1 MKKLF
6 IFLTVV
12 IFIFS
17 ASISLFARVDNPSTY
32 ASYAS
37 ISGKV
42 TDQKSGEPLV
52 KAFVMA
58 DKLGG
63 RKLVA
68 RTDSSGVYL
77 LDKLSAG
84 RYELSAFAF
93 GYFLKVY
100 PETLTVKSGEALSG
114 INFELNT
121 MPTGSISGRVT
132 DSLTGNPI
140 VHARIFVHNIEGCEK
155 SLAFSD
161 SAGHYFIDK
170 LQAGSYRASAF
181 ARGYKPLRYGVPIE
195 VVADSVSSGVDFL
208 MKENGHQREGKIF
221 GQVKDLE
228 TDLPIP
234 FADVIAYSASPDQEY
249 EQTAVTDE
257 DGKYVLEDLPIMPF
271 KILGTATGYIS
282 EYYKEALLE
291 EDAHKVTPTS
301 SQVDFGLSGTQEGF
315 LNIGGRITLDGK
327 PLENATVYA
336 ISKIEQFS
344 NSEEISPLK
353 VSSLY
358 GNITAS
364 AVSSSEGE
372 YLLEKLLPGT
382 YYLLVTSPYGTVNG
396 PEVELKFKTFC
407 GVDINI
413 GRSDV
418 KEGNTSLP
426 KKMSLSQNYPNPFN
440 PSTTIPFTVYGSRF
454 MVHSPVHTS
463 LVVYNLAGQ
472 KVRILLDEE
481 MIPGDY
487 QAIWDGK
494 DDNDKKVSSGIYF
507 YRFKTGDNSE
517 TKKMIMLK

>member
-6 IFLTVV
+6 IFLTV
-12 IFIFS
+12 ILFFFLT
-17 ASISLFARVDNPSTY
+17 SISSFAKAGDPLC
-32 ASYAS
+32 YAS

-42 TDQKSGEPLV
+42 TDQKTGEPLA

-58 DKLGG
+58 NKLDG

-93 GYFLKVY
+93 GYFLEVY
-100 PETLTVKSGEALSG
+100 PETLEVESGDTLTG
-114 INFELNT
+114 INFELST

-132 DSLTGNPI
+132 DSITGDPI

-161 SAGHYFIDK
+161 SAGYYFIDK
-170 LQAGSYRASAF
+170 LQAGMYRATAF
-181 ARGYKPLRYGVPIE
+181 ARGYKPLKNGTPIE

-208 MKENGHQREGKIF
+208 MQKNGHQREGKIF
-221 GQVKDLE
+221 GQAKDQE

-234 FADVIAYSASPDQEY
+234 FAIVIAYSASPDQGY

-257 DGKYVLEDLPIMPF
+257 DGKYVLEDLPIISF

-336 ISKIEQFS
+336 VSKIDPFS
-344 NSEEISPLK
+344 NSEEVSALK
-353 VSSLY
+353 VSSLC
-358 GNITAS
+358 GNIAAS
-364 AVSSSEGE
+364 AVSGSEGE
-372 YLLEKLLPGT
+372 YLLEKLLPGI

-396 PEVELKFKTFC
+396 PQVELKFKTFC

-426 KKMSLSQNYPNPFN
+426 KKISLSQNYPNPFN
-440 PSTTIPFTVYGSRF
+440 PATTIPFQVRSLEFGVGR
-454 MVHSPVHTS
+454 PVHTS
-463 LVVYNLAGQ
+463 LTIYNLTGQ
-472 KVRILLDEE
+472 RVRILLDEE
-481 MIPGDY
+481 MMPGDY

-507 YRFKTGDNSE
+507 YRFKAGDNSE
-517 TKKMIMLK
+517 TRKMIMLK

>member
-1 MKKLF
+1 MKKPF
-6 IFLTVV
+6 IFLTVILFV
-12 IFIFS
+12 FLT
-17 ASISLFARVDNPSTY
+17 SISSFASLGDPLC
-32 ASYAS
+32 YAS

-42 TDQKSGEPLV
+42 MDKKTGEPLV

-58 DKLGG
+58 DKLDG
-63 RKLVA
+63 RKLVT
-68 RTDSSGVYL
+68 RTDFSGVYL

-93 GYFLKVY
+93 GYFLEIY
-100 PETLTVKSGEALSG
+100 PETLEVKSGDTLTG
-114 INFELNT
+114 IDFELST

-132 DSLTGNPI
+132 DSLTGDPI

-161 SAGHYFIDK
+161 SAGYYFIDK

-181 ARGYKPLRYGVPIE
+181 ARGYKPLKYGTPIE
-195 VVADSVSSGVDFL
+195 VVADSVNSGVDFR
-208 MKENGHQREGKIF
+208 MNKHGHQREGKIF
-221 GQVKDLE
+221 GQVKDQE
-228 TDLPIP
+228 TCLPIP

-257 DGKYVLEDLPIMPF
+257 DGKYVLEDLPIIPF
-271 KILGTATGYIS
+271 KILGIATGYIS

-291 EDAHKVTPTS
+291 ENALEVTPTS
-301 SQVDFGLSGTQEGF
+301 SQVDFRLSGIQEGF

-336 ISKIEQFS
+336 ISKIDPFS
-344 NSEEISPLK
+344 TSEEVFTLK
-353 VSSLY
+353 ISSLC
-358 GNITAS
+358 GNIAAS

-372 YLLEKLLPGT
+372 YFLEKLLPGT
-382 YYLLVTSPYGTVNG
+382 YSLLVTSPYGTVNG
-396 PEVELKFKTFC
+396 PEVELKFKNIC

-418 KEGNTSLP
+418 KEDNTSLP
-426 KKMSLSQNYPNPFN
+426 KKISLSQNYPNPFN
-440 PSTTIPFTVYGSRF
+440 PATTIPFQVRSLEFGVGR
-454 MVHSPVHTS
+454 PIHTT
-463 LVVYNLAGQ
+463 LTIYNLVGQ
-472 KVRILLDEE
+472 KVRVLLDEE
-481 MIPGDY
+481 MLPGDY

-507 YRFKTGDNSE
+507 YRFKAGDNSE

>member
-6 IFLTVV
+6 IFLTAL
-12 IFIFS
+12 IFILS

-32 ASYAS
+32 AS

-42 TDQKSGEPLV
+42 TDQKTGEPLV

-58 DKLGG
+58 NKLDG

-100 PETLTVKSGEALSG
+100 PETLTVKSGDNLTG
-114 INFELNT
+114 INFELST

-161 SAGHYFIDK
+161 SDGNYVINK
-170 LQAGSYRASAF
+170 LQVGFYRATAF
-181 ARGYKPLRYGVPIE
+181 ARGYKPLKYFTPVE
-195 VVADSVSSGVDFL
+195 VIADSIHSGVDFQ
-208 MKENGHQREGKIF
+208 MKKHGHQREGKIF
-221 GQVKDLE
+221 GQVKDQE
-228 TDLPIP
+228 TCLPIP
-234 FADVIAYSASPDQEY
+234 FADVIAYSTSPDQEY
-249 EQTAVTDE
+249 QQTAITDE
-257 DGKYVLEDLPIMPF
+257 DGKYVLEDLPIIPF
-271 KILGTATGYIS
+271 KVLGTATGYIS

-315 LNIGGRITLDGK
+315 LNIGGRTTLDGK

-336 ISKIEQFS
+336 ISKIDPFS
-344 NSEEISPLK
+344 NSEEISALK
-353 VSSLY
+353 VSSLC
-358 GNITAS
+358 GNIAAS

-396 PEVELKFKTFC
+396 PQVELKFKTFC

-418 KEGNTSLP
+418 KEDNTSLP

-440 PSTTIPFTVYGSRF
+440 PATTIQFKVGSLEF
-454 MVHSPVHTS
+454 GEPVHTS
-463 LVVYNLAGQ
+463 LTIYNLAGQ
-472 KVRILLDEE
+472 KVRVLLDEE

-507 YRFKTGDNSE
+507 YRFKAGDNSE

>member
-6 IFLTVV
+6 IFLTVILFV
-12 IFIFS
+12 FLTLISSFAK
-17 ASISLFARVDNPSTY
+17 ASDPLC
-32 ASYAS
+32 YAS

-42 TDQKSGEPLV
+42 TDKKTGEPLV

-58 DKLGG
+58 DKLDG

-68 RTDSSGVYL
+68 RTDSSGNYL

-93 GYFLKVY
+93 GYFLEVY
-100 PETLTVKSGEALSG
+100 PETLEVESGDTLTG
-114 INFELNT
+114 INFELST

-140 VHARIFVHNIEGCEK
+140 VHARVFVHNIEGCEK

-161 SAGHYFIDK
+161 SAGYYFIDK
-170 LQAGSYRASAF
+170 LQAGMYRATAF
-181 ARGYKPLRYGVPIE
+181 ARGYKPLKYGSLIE
-195 VVADSVSSGVDFL
+195 VVADSVSSGVDFQ
-208 MKENGHQREGKIF
+208 MNKHGHQREGKIF
-221 GQVKDLE
+221 GQVKDQR
-228 TDLPIP
+228 TCLPIP

-257 DGKYVLEDLPIMPF
+257 DGKYVLEDLPIMSF
-271 KILGTATGYIS
+271 KVLGTATGFIS

-301 SQVDFGLSGTQEGF
+301 SQVDFRLSGTREGF
-315 LNIGGRITLDGK
+315 LNIGGRITLDGN
-327 PLENATVYA
+327 PLENATIYA
-336 ISKIEQFS
+336 ISKTEQLS
-344 NSEEISPLK
+344 NSEEASPLK
-353 VSSLY
+353 VSNLCGY
-358 GNITAS
+358 IAAS
-364 AVSSSEGE
+364 AVSGSEGE

-396 PEVELKFKTFC
+396 PEVELKFKNIC

-426 KKMSLSQNYPNPFN
+426 KKISLSQNYPNPFN
-440 PSTTIPFTVYGSRF
+440 PATTIPFQVRSLEFGVGR
-454 MVHSPVHTS
+454 PVHTF
-463 LVVYNLAGQ
+463 LTIYNLTGQ
-472 KVRILLDEE
+472 RVRILLDEE
-481 MIPGDY
+481 MMPGDY

-494 DDNDKKVSSGIYF
+494 DDNGQRVSSGIYF
-507 YRFKTGDNSE
+507 YRFKAGNSSE
-517 TKKMIMLK
+517 TRKMIMLK

>member
-1 MKKLF
+1 MRKLF
-6 IFLTVV
+6 IFLTAILFV
-12 IFIFS
+12 FLT
-17 ASISLFARVDNPSTY
+17 SISLFAKVDDPLC
-32 ASYAS
+32 YAS

-42 TDQKSGEPLV
+42 TDKKTGEPLV

-58 DKLGG
+58 NKLDG

-93 GYFLKVY
+93 GYFLEVY
-100 PETLTVKSGEALSG
+100 PETLEVESGDILTG
-114 INFELNT
+114 INFELST

-132 DSLTGNPI
+132 DSLTGNSI

-161 SAGHYFIDK
+161 SDGYYFIDK
-170 LQAGSYRASAF
+170 LQAGSYRATAF
-181 ARGYKPLRYGVPIE
+181 ARGYKPLKYGAPIE
-195 VVADSVSSGVDFL
+195 VVADSVNSGVDFR
-208 MKENGHQREGKIF
+208 MNKHGHQREGKIF
-221 GQVKDLE
+221 GQVKDQR
-228 TDLPIP
+228 TCLPIP

-257 DGKYVLEDLPIMPF
+257 DGKYVLEDLPIIPF
-271 KILGTATGYIS
+271 KVLGAATGYIS
-282 EYYKEALLE
+282 EYYKETLFEESALE
-291 EDAHKVTPTS
+291 VTPNS
-301 SQVDFGLSGTQEGF
+301 SQIDFTLNGTREGF

-336 ISKIEQFS
+336 ISKTDQFS
-344 NSEEISPLK
+344 NSEEISALN
-353 VSSLY
+353 VSSLC
-358 GNITAS
+358 GNIAAS
-364 AVSSSEGE
+364 AVSGSEGE

-382 YYLLVTSPYGTVNG
+382 YSLLVTSPYGTLSG
-396 PEVELKFKTFC
+396 PEVELKFKNVC

-418 KEGNTSLP
+418 KEDNTSLP
-426 KKMSLSQNYPNPFN
+426 KKMFLSQNYPNPFN
-440 PSTTIPFTVYGSRF
+440 PATTISFRVGSGQWGVVR
-454 MVHSPVHTS
+454 PVHTS
-463 LVVYNLAGQ
+463 LTIYNLTGQ
-472 KVRILLDEE
+472 KVRVLLNEE
-481 MIPGDY
+481 MLPGDY

-507 YRFKTGDNSE
+507 YRFKAGDNSE

>member
-12 IFIFS
+12 IFILS

-32 ASYAS
+32 AS

-42 TDQKSGEPLV
+42 MDKKTGEPLV

-58 DKLGG
+58 DKLDG

-93 GYFLKVY
+93 GYFLEVY
-100 PETLTVKSGEALSG
+100 PETLEVKSGDNLTG
-114 INFELNT
+114 INFELST

-161 SAGHYFIDK
+161 SAGYYFIDK

-181 ARGYKPLRYGVPIE
+181 ARGYKPLKYHISIE
-195 VVADSVSSGVDFL
+195 VVADSVSSGVDFQ
-208 MKENGHQREGKIF
+208 MNKHGNQREGKIF
-221 GQVKDLE
+221 GQVKDQE
-228 TDLPIP
+228 TCLPIP

-249 EQTAVTDE
+249 EQTAITDE
-257 DGKYVLEDLPIMPF
+257 DGKYVLEDLPIIPF
-271 KILGTATGYIS
+271 KVLGTATGYIS

-336 ISKIEQFS
+336 ISKIDPFS
-344 NSEEISPLK
+344 NSEEVSALK

-358 GNITAS
+358 GNIAAS
-364 AVSSSEGE
+364 AFSSSEGE

-396 PEVELKFKTFC
+396 PQVELKFKTFC

-426 KKMSLSQNYPNPFN
+426 QKMSLSQNYPNPFN
-440 PSTTIPFTVYGSRF
+440 PATTIPFQVRSLEFGVGR
-454 MVHSPVHTS
+454 PVHTS
-463 LVVYNLAGQ
+463 LTIYNLTGQ
-472 KVRILLDEE
+472 KVRVLLDEE
-481 MIPGDY
+481 MLPGDY

-507 YRFKTGDNSE
+507 YHFKAGDNSE
-517 TKKMIMLK
+517 TRKMIMLK